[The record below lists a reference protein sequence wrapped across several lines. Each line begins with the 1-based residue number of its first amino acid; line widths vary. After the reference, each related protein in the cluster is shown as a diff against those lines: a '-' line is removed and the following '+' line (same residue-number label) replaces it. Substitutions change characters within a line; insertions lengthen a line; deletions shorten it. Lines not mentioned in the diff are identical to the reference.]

1 MYYNPLSCYIS
12 LNNLIRWPISGNFIF
27 PEWLLSSCQFLLI
40 QEYVRLLNTWCEW
53 NSASRKFILAVALL
67 EMGEIQKACD
77 HFLRA
82 SNGIL
87 TDAFLTD
94 TLIDS
99 NVTSGNNALI
109 HYYLNVI
116 KLFEEHNASDC
127 IIEIAET
134 AIAAADGDD
143 PNLPT
148 LHSIIF
154 AQHLTL
160 GHHTEAYHCLNSN
173 PDAARRVD
181 CLRQLVVTLF
191 ERKMLIDLISFPY
204 VDMYD
209 DLERIVEGRAR
220 SVDLM
225 ENNYY
230 NFLYSFHVNKQ
241 NMRKGNFFILRHIIS
256 VYIIYR
262 YVYQFIYVYIPIIF
276 LQLHL

>member
-1 MYYNPLSCYIS
+1 
-12 LNNLIRWPISGNFIF
+12 
-27 PEWLLSSCQFLLI
+27 
-40 QEYVRLLNTWCEW
+40 VRLLNTWCEW
-53 NSASRKFILAVALL
+53 NSASRRFILAVALL
-67 EMGEIQKACD
+67 EMGEMQKACD

-87 TDAFLTD
+87 TDVFLAD
-94 TLIDS
+94 ALFNS
-99 NVTSGNNALI
+99 NITTGNNALI
-109 HYYLNVI
+109 HYYLKVI
-116 KLFEEHNASDC
+116 KLFEEHNASDS

-134 AIAAADGDD
+134 AIATADVDD

-154 AQHLTL
+154 AQHLSL
-160 GHHTEAYHCLNSN
+160 GHHTEAYHWLYAN

-191 ERKMLIDLISFPY
+191 EKKLLIDLISFPY
-204 VDMYD
+204 VDMYE

-230 NFLYSFHVNKQ
+230 NFLYSFHINKQ
-241 NMRKGNFFILRHIIS
+241 NMRKGKYYIYIYMFICYYMCSLCFYS
-256 VYIIYR
+256 CFCNV
-262 YVYQFIYVYIPIIF
+262 
-276 LQLHL
+276 

>member
-1 MYYNPLSCYIS
+1 
-12 LNNLIRWPISGNFIF
+12 
-27 PEWLLSSCQFLLI
+27 
-40 QEYVRLLNTWCEW
+40 
-53 NSASRKFILAVALL
+53 
-67 EMGEIQKACD
+67 MGEMQKACD

-87 TDAFLTD
+87 TDVFLADLLRGANIT
-94 TLIDS
+94 T
-99 NVTSGNNALI
+99 GNNALI
-109 HYYLNVI
+109 HYYLKVI

-134 AIAAADGDD
+134 AIAAADTDD
-143 PNLPT
+143 SNLPT

-154 AQHLTL
+154 AQHLSL
-160 GHHTEAYHCLNSN
+160 GHHTEAYHCLNAN

-191 ERKMLIDLISFPY
+191 ERKLLIDLISFPY
-204 VDMYD
+204 VDMYE

-241 NMRKGNFFILRHIIS
+241 NMRKGNLLIS
-256 VYIIYR
+256 
-262 YVYQFIYVYIPIIF
+262 F
-276 LQLHL
+276 L

>member
-1 MYYNPLSCYIS
+1 
-12 LNNLIRWPISGNFIF
+12 
-27 PEWLLSSCQFLLI
+27 
-40 QEYVRLLNTWCEW
+40 
-53 NSASRKFILAVALL
+53 
-67 EMGEIQKACD
+67 MGEMQKACD
-77 HFLRA
+77 NFLRA

-87 TDAFLTD
+87 TDVFLVD
-94 TLIDS
+94 ALLNS
-99 NVTSGNNALI
+99 NVTSRNKDLV
-109 HYYLNVI
+109 HYYLKVI

-134 AIAAADGDD
+134 AIATADMDD

-154 AQHLTL
+154 AQHLGL
-160 GHHTEAYHCLNSN
+160 GHHAEAYHCLNAN

-191 ERKMLIDLISFPY
+191 EKKLLIDLISFPY
-204 VDMYD
+204 VDMYE

-241 NMRKGNFFILRHIIS
+241 NMRKGK
-256 VYIIYR
+256 
-262 YVYQFIYVYIPIIF
+262 F
-276 LQLHL
+276 L

>member
-1 MYYNPLSCYIS
+1 M
-12 LNNLIRWPISGNFIF
+12 F
-27 PEWLLSSCQFLLI
+27 PEWLLSSCQFLLV
-40 QEYVRLLNTWCEW
+40 QEYVRLLNKWCEW

-82 SNGIL
+82 SNGIM
-87 TDAFLTD
+87 TDVFLAD
-94 TLIDS
+94 ALLGP
-99 NVTSGNNALI
+99 NVTTGNATI
-109 HYYLNVI
+109 HYYLKVI

-134 AIAAADGDD
+134 AIAGAEEED

-154 AQHLTL
+154 AQHLSL
-160 GHHTEAYHCLNSN
+160 GHHTEAYHCLSAN

-191 ERKMLIDLISFPY
+191 ERKLLIDLINFPY
-204 VDMYD
+204 VDMYE

-241 NMRKGNFFILRHIIS
+241 NMRKGNCVIS
-256 VYIIYR
+256 CKCNCY
-262 YVYQFIYVYIPIIF
+262 
-276 LQLHL
+276 

>member
-1 MYYNPLSCYIS
+1 MIQDLLSLYIF
-12 LNNLIRWPISGNFIF
+12 LNNTIRWPISGNFIF
-27 PEWLLSSCQFLLI
+27 PEWLLSSCQFLLV

-67 EMGEIQKACD
+67 EMGEMQKACD

-87 TDAFLTD
+87 TDVFLVD
-94 TLIDS
+94 ALLNS
-99 NVTSGNNALI
+99 NVTSRNKDLV
-109 HYYLNVI
+109 HYYLKVI

-134 AIAAADGDD
+134 AIATADAND

-154 AQHLTL
+154 AQHLSL
-160 GHHTEAYHCLNSN
+160 GHHTEAYHCLNAN
-173 PDAARRVD
+173 PDPVRRVD

-191 ERKMLIDLISFPY
+191 EKKLLIDLISFPY
-204 VDMYD
+204 VDMYE

-230 NFLYSFHVNKQ
+230 NFLYSFHINKQ
-241 NMRKGNFFILRHIIS
+241 NMRKGE
-256 VYIIYR
+256 
-262 YVYQFIYVYIPIIF
+262 F
-276 LQLHL
+276 LFYN

>member
-1 MYYNPLSCYIS
+1 M
-12 LNNLIRWPISGNFIF
+12 
-27 PEWLLSSCQFLLI
+27 
-40 QEYVRLLNTWCEW
+40 
-53 NSASRKFILAVALL
+53 
-67 EMGEIQKACD
+67 QKACD

-87 TDAFLTD
+87 TDVFLVD
-94 TLIDS
+94 ALLDS

-109 HYYLNVI
+109 HYYLKVI

-134 AIAAADGDD
+134 AIAAADADD

-148 LHSIIF
+148 LYSIMF
-154 AQHLTL
+154 AEHLSL
-160 GHHTEAYHCLNSN
+160 GYHMEAYRCLNAN

-181 CLRQLVVTLF
+181 CLRQLVSTLF
-191 ERKMLIDLISFPY
+191 EKKLLIDLISFPY

-230 NFLYSFHVNKQ
+230 NFLYSFHVNKR
-241 NMRKGNFFILRHIIS
+241 NMRKGKVS
-256 VYIIYR
+256 Y
-262 YVYQFIYVYIPIIF
+262 PF
-276 LQLHL
+276 LQISICLSMFLLHFYSGIGDVRTSNAFKSRTSFRANYSEASSMFTGMH